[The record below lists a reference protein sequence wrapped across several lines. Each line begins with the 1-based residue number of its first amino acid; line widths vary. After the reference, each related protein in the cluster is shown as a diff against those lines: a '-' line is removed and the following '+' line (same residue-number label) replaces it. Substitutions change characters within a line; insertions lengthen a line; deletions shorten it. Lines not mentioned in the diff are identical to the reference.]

1 MSEIKSNREY
11 KDSVFIKLFNE
22 KEKIIELY
30 NAIEE
35 TAYDEETEV
44 DIQTIENIL
53 YGPFRNDMAFEI
65 DNKFVVLVEHQS
77 TICNNMPLRMLLYLA
92 RIYEKIVDISVV
104 YRTKRVEI
112 PCPEMYVLYNGKED
126 YPQESEM
133 KLSDSFIVKGDKIN
147 LELKVK
153 IININYEKE
162 SRILKDSPTLEG
174 YSYFIHTIRQN
185 ESKGMSRD
193 EAIKTAMEDC
203 ITKGILKEFLLNY
216 GSEVH
221 NMLFAE
227 YDKEEAL
234 RIAKEEAREDGRE
247 EGMEKGREEERDIL
261 AKEMLR
267 KGAEI
272 SFVIGVTKLPK
283 GKIMEFQKELNEEKN
298 H

>member
-1 MSEIKSNREY
+1 MSEIITTRNY
-11 KDSVFIKLFNE
+11 KDSVFVKLFNE

-112 PCPEMYVLYNGKED
+112 PCPEMYVLYNGRDD

-133 KLSDSFIVKGDKIN
+133 KLSDSFIS
-147 LELKVK
+147 L
-153 IININYEKE
+153 
-162 SRILKDSPTLEG
+162 S
-174 YSYFIHTIRQN
+174 
-185 ESKGMSRD
+185 
-193 EAIKTAMEDC
+193 
-203 ITKGILKEFLLNY
+203 
-216 GSEVH
+216 
-221 NMLFAE
+221 
-227 YDKEEAL
+227 
-234 RIAKEEAREDGRE
+234 
-247 EGMEKGREEERDIL
+247 
-261 AKEMLR
+261 
-267 KGAEI
+267 
-272 SFVIGVTKLPK
+272 
-283 GKIMEFQKELNEEKN
+283 
-298 H
+298 